1 VSEECHEQKAHVCT
15 RCCGTGE
22 VEVEES
28 GTGEIEAEEPETG
41 KNKNEKFE
49 AGELETEEVESEE
62 LEAVV
67 PENRQGENQEKISVT
82 NSMDLQGTHFLYNQ
96 ATEKSIKTL
105 DYDYKRCNGCGICVE
120 VCPTKALELG
130 PVHEI
135 ATGLDAPPVMMDLEK
150 CTFCRMCAN
159 LCPVHAI
166 TFEAVGEVPDEKQ
179 YPKYDAYVKINEK
192 CLPCALCEGACPQ
205 DAIEVEFTFPKKEE
219 IAPFK
224 EGAEGEIEIDT
235 KKCNF
240 CGICARFCD
249 AFILL
254 EREPTPDNLV
264 PFEQLLVDEDK
275 CDYCVLCQDICPEEA
290 IKVKGERPCEAPKVE
305 GKIKVDELKC
315 TQCARCEAVCPYDA
329 VELQKPMEG
338 ELSLIDANL
347 KECDPQGCRGCFNVC
362 PSKLWYV
369 PTDPDDHRK
378 IAFAEDFC
386 TYCGACVKACHLAAI
401 KVDRTN
407 VHHTD
412 IPDTPWAAQWRD
424 AIESLKTGV
433 RKGVDRAVFR
443 ETEKFK
449 GQKFMGIEPP
459 SVNEEMRAAVQAK
472 INALMPALKSA
483 KVRKLWETDSPENA
497 AAAVKKKMEGKR
509 QKDDKVEALSTEAE
523 GEIESLVRP

>member
-1 VSEECHEQKAHVCT
+1 M
-15 RCCGTGE
+15 
-22 VEVEES
+22 
-28 GTGEIEAEEPETG
+28 IEEPSKKEI
-41 KNKNEKFE
+41 NFCNECCNE
-49 AGELETEEVESEE
+49 CCETEEIGTEETKTEKIENEKSEAMEFESDES
-62 LEAVV
+62 ANTV
-67 PENRQGENQEKISVT
+67 PENSTGENQEKITVT
-82 NSMDLQGTHFLYNQ
+82 NSMDIQGTHFLYNQ

-105 DYDYKRCNGCGICVE
+105 DYDYKRCNGCGICVQI
-120 VCPTKALELG
+120 CPTKALELG

-135 ATGLDAPPVMMDLEK
+135 ATGLDAPPVTMDLEK
-150 CTFCRMCAN
+150 CTFCRMCSN

-166 TFEAVGEVPDEKQ
+166 TFEAVGEIPDEKQ
-179 YPKYDAYVKINEK
+179 YPKYDAFVKINEK

-235 KKCNF
+235 EKCNF

-275 CDYCVLCQDICPEEA
+275 CDYCVLCQDLCPEEA

-305 GKIKVDELKC
+305 GNVKIDDKKC
-315 TQCARCEAVCPYDA
+315 TQCARCKAVCPYDA

-338 ELSLIDANL
+338 ELSLIDSNL

-369 PTDPDDHRK
+369 PSDPEDPRK
-378 IAFAEDFC
+378 IAFAEDYC
-386 TYCGACVKACHLAAI
+386 TYCGACVKACHLDAI
-401 KVDRTN
+401 KLERTDI
-407 VHHTD
+407 HHTE
-412 IPDTPWAAQWRD
+412 IPETPWASQWKD
-424 AIESLKTGV
+424 AIASLKTGV

-443 ETEKFK
+443 ETESLK

-459 SVNEEMRAAVQAK
+459 SINEQMLAAVQAK
-472 INALMPALKSA
+472 IDDLMPALKSA
-483 KVRKLWETDSPENA
+483 KVRKLWETDTPKNA
-497 AAAVKKKMEGKR
+497 ATAVKKRLEEKK
-509 QKDDKVEALSTEAE
+509 QKDSKVKALNTEVE
-523 GEIESLVRP
+523 GEKGSLC

>member
-1 VSEECHEQKAHVCT
+1 MSEECPKKEAHVCNG
-15 RCCGTGE
+15 CCE
-22 VEVEES
+22 A
-28 GTGEIEAEEPETG
+28 GEIETEELETGETKNEEPETG
-41 KNKNEKFE
+41 
-49 AGELETEEVESEE
+49 ETKTEE
-62 LEAVV
+62 LEAGEYESEGPEPAV
-67 PENRQGENQEKISVT
+67 PESSESENQEKITVT

-96 ATEKSIKTL
+96 ATEKSIKIL

-120 VCPTKALELG
+120 ICPTKALELG
-130 PVHEI
+130 PIHEI

-150 CTFCRMCAN
+150 CTFCRMCSN

-179 YPKYDAYVKINEK
+179 YPKFDAYVKINEK

-235 KKCNF
+235 EKCNF

-249 AFILL
+249 AFVLL
-254 EREPTPDNLV
+254 EREPTPDNPV

-305 GKIKVDELKC
+305 GKVKVDELKC
-315 TQCARCEAVCPYDA
+315 TQCARCEAVCPYEA

-338 ELSLIDANL
+338 KLSLIDVNL

-369 PTDPDDHRK
+369 PTDPEDPRK

-401 KVDRTN
+401 KVDRTD

-443 ETEKFK
+443 ETETFK

-459 SVNEEMRAAVQAK
+459 GVNEEMLAAVQAK

-497 AAAVKKKMEGKR
+497 AAAVKKKMEGQK
-509 QKDDKVEALSTEAE
+509 QKDMKVKALNTEAE
-523 GEIESLVRP
+523 NEEGIPQN